1 MSYNERLADRVR
13 ELLEDR
19 DDVTEKAMFSG
30 ICFMVDEKMCIC
42 VTSSG
47 LLCRIGAS
55 KAEEKLEDSN
65 CRQMINNG
73 RTMKD
78 FVYVDDTD
86 VEKQQQLRHWLS
98 LCLEFN
104 PLAKSSKKKK

>member
-1 MSYNERLADRVR
+1 MGYNERLADRVR

-30 ICFMVDEKMCIC
+30 VCFMVDDKMCIC
-42 VTSSG
+42 VTSTG
-47 LLCRIGAS
+47 LLCRIGES
-55 KAEEKLEDSN
+55 KATEKLEESN

-78 FVYVDDTD
+78 YVYVDDTD
-86 VEKQQQLRHWLS
+86 VEKQLELKSWLN
-98 LCLEFN
+98 LCLLFN
-104 PLAKSSKKKK
+104 PHAKSSKRKK

>member
-1 MSYNERLADRVR
+1 MGYNERLANRVR

-19 DDVTEKAMFSG
+19 EDVTEKAMFSG

-42 VTSSG
+42 VTSTG
-47 LLCRIGAS
+47 LLCRIGRS
-55 KAEEKLEDSN
+55 KADEKLEESN
-65 CRQMINNG
+65 CRQMVNNG

-86 VEKQQQLRHWLS
+86 VEKNQELKYWLN

-104 PLAKSSKKKK
+104 PSAKSSKKKK

>member
-1 MSYNERLADRVR
+1 MGYNERLADRVR
-13 ELLEDR
+13 ELLVDR
-19 DDVTEKAMFSG
+19 YDVTEKAMFSG

-42 VTSSG
+42 VTSTG
-47 LLCRIGAS
+47 LLCRIGES
-55 KAEEKLEDSN
+55 KAGEKLEDSN
-65 CRQMINNG
+65 CRQMVNNG

-86 VEKQQQLRHWLS
+86 VEKQQELRYWLD